1 MKHRQFKPDP
11 TVTVPRQP
19 MFRPAHADRSTPAA
33 SPFFQATP
41 APPVQLAPPATPV
54 IQRQETTDEET
65 AKESSAKK
73 DEKDPLVEG
82 LKITGARL
90 LKEPKFKAWY
100 EPRLSLLKKNLWE
113 ERPSQEKAALIT
125 FGGVNLALA
134 GLVFA
139 LNPEMRELL
148 SGANIGAPLAWL
160 PYSPVEGFKYKLPKP
175 GESQYG
181 FSGEFTLNPYLELLR
196 DRYPNFP
203 VSGAKFGL
211 DTAYTPGQGLS
222 LTGGKFGLEFLGGGL
237 KAEGK
242 SFTEISPYPL
252 LIPGTDPLAPPST
265 LMQSV
270 PGLPPLHTGPGF
282 QVMLSADLYKL
293 FPKLANIF

>member
-1 MKHRQFKPDP
+1 MKTQKLKREP
-11 TVTVPRQP
+11 THPAIQRP
-19 MFRPAHADRSTPAA
+19 MFYLARRDRPATTP
-33 SPFFQATP
+33 PFFQAA
-41 APPVQLAPPATPV
+41 APHVQLATAATPI
-54 IQRQETTDEET
+54 IQRQDT
-65 AKESSAKK
+65 AEKDTAQESSAKK
-73 DEKDPLVEG
+73 AEKDPLVEG

-100 EPRLSLLKKNLWE
+100 KPRLSLLKQNLWE
-113 ERPSQEKAALIT
+113 ERPSEEKAALIT

-148 SGANIGAPLAWL
+148 SGANIGTPLGWL

-181 FSGEFTLNPYLELLR
+181 FSGEFTLNPYLGLLR

-203 VSGAKFGL
+203 LSGAKFGL

-242 SFTEISPYPL
+242 SFTKISPYPL
-252 LIPGTDPLAPPST
+252 LIPGADPLAPPST

-293 FPKLANIF
+293 FPKLAHIF